1 MGRAGFLAALTL
13 SLSASAAS
21 ADESDVLVRL
31 SADDV
36 VLQQRRIVVRADGE
50 ESSWIEACAAP
61 CDRRLPLGGE
71 YRVDGAWIMPSKP
84 FSLREQALGNKVG
97 ITVDRSSSVAFG
109 AGIGMIVIGGAA
121 FVAGAGFAI
130 YGNMLN
136 QTPCPYDC
144 AMSGFQVGGLISL
157 GVGLVLTIIGV
168 VMVHD
173 TARSHLAFS
182 ARF

>member
-1 MGRAGFLAALTL
+1 M
-13 SLSASAAS
+13 
-21 ADESDVLVRL
+21 LVRL

-50 ESSWIEACAAP
+50 ESSWIQACAAP

-84 FSLREQALGNKVG
+84 FSLRERALGNQVAIG
-97 ITVDRSSSVAFG
+97 VERSSSVAFG

-121 FVAGAGFAI
+121 SVVGAGFTFVGSAR
-130 YGNMLN
+130 NTMA
-136 QTPCPYDC
+136 CPEGC
-144 AMSGFQVGGLISL
+144 AVPGFLVGGLISL
-157 GVGLVLTIIGV
+157 GVGLVMTIIGI